1 MYICLMLR
9 TQIYLPE
16 DLMTDLRCL
25 AAIEDISISEA
36 IRKNLRKSL
45 GQAKKKLN
53 LMEGF
58 VGKGKAGRKTNAVKE
73 IASYYQNFGE

>member
-1 MYICLMLR
+1 MLR

-25 AAIEDISISEA
+25 AAVDDISVSEV
-36 IRKNLRKSL
+36 IRKSLRKSL
-45 GQAKKKLN
+45 GRSNKKLN

-58 VGKGKAGRKTNAVKE
+58 VGKGKAGRKTNGVKE
-73 IASYYQNFGE
+73 IASYYQNFRK